1 MVDFADEEEGYD
13 TLLEQGKI
21 KDIWDCQS
29 VRSALDKAHIIP
41 KALGGELI
49 PKNLFCLCH
58 RCHRNS
64 PDTRF
69 PQEFFK
75 WIYQERK
82 QPFAK
87 RVTYKAI
94 KQCLDE
100 GISPDFKSS
109 NVNMSNMNTHGGL
122 VVESSVV
129 ATMVGCAKER
139 NQKFSDG
146 WKLALSALEKD
157 ISA

>member
-1 MVDFADEEEGYD
+1 MVDFTNEEEKYD
-13 TLLEQGKI
+13 MLLRQGKTR
-21 KDIWDCQS
+21 DIWDCQS
-29 VRSALDKAHIIP
+29 VRSSLDKAHIIP
-41 KALGGELI
+41 KALGGELT
-49 PKNLFCLCH
+49 PQNLFCLCH
-58 RCHRNS
+58 RCHRDS

-82 QPFAK
+82 HPFHK

-94 KQCLDE
+94 KQCLNE
-100 GISPDFKSS
+100 GIPPKFKLSDINIS
-109 NVNMSNMNTHGGL
+109 NTNTHGGL
-122 VVESSVV
+122 LVESSLV

-139 NQKFSDG
+139 HQKTMDG
-146 WKLALSALEKD
+146 CKLALSALEKD